1 MYTLNYYARTHTH
14 THSHARTHAL
24 TRMHARTHTHTH
36 TCTCTRTHTH
46 THTHTAHIQSLGET
60 HVDLS
65 PAAALPPVPP
75 LAGESRD
82 SSHDPQT
89 ISVVS
94 HVHDPQGSSQLVLK
108 DGDIRD
114 DVIEDI
120 VAQATSSSSSS
131 EDEVEDTTGES
142 HLQTKCFMSTL
153 WAYRKIGSGHSLGK
167 LGPNYV

>member
-1 MYTLNYYARTHTH
+1 MPLCHFCLLASCVAMLKSSVYFELLCTHTH
-14 THSHARTHAL
+14 AHTHA
-24 TRMHARTHTHTH
+24 RMHAHAHMHPRTHTHTH
-36 TCTCTRTHTH
+36 TYTR
-46 THTHTAHIQSLGET
+46 TAHIQSLGET

-75 LAGESRD
+75 QAGESHD

-131 EDEVEDTTGES
+131 EDEVEDTTGQS
-142 HLQTKCFMSTL
+142 HL
-153 WAYRKIGSGHSLGK
+153 
-167 LGPNYV
+167 

>member
-1 MYTLNYYARTHTH
+1 MVKSSVYFELLCTHTH
-14 THSHARTHAL
+14 AHTHA
-24 TRMHARTHTHTH
+24 RMHAHAHMHPRTHTHTH
-36 TCTCTRTHTH
+36 TYTR
-46 THTHTAHIQSLGET
+46 TAHIQSLGET

-75 LAGESRD
+75 LAGESHD

-131 EDEVEDTTGES
+131 EDEVEDTTGQS
-142 HLQTKCFMSTL
+142 HL
-153 WAYRKIGSGHSLGK
+153 
-167 LGPNYV
+167 

>member
-1 MYTLNYYARTHTH
+1 MPLCHFCLLASCVAMLKSSVYFELLCTHTH
-14 THSHARTHAL
+14 TR
-24 TRMHARTHTHTH
+24 
-36 TCTCTRTHTH
+36 TH

-75 LAGESRD
+75 LAGESHD

-94 HVHDPQGSSQLVLK
+94 HVHDPQGGSQLVLK

-131 EDEVEDTTGES
+131 EDEAEDTTGES
-142 HLQTKCFMSTL
+142 HLQTKIYTYHL
-153 WAYRKIGSGHSLGK
+153 VGSGQFHPIVLASFPGQQWK
-167 LGPNYV
+167 ACRK

>member
-1 MYTLNYYARTHTH
+1 MHTH
-14 THSHARTHAL
+14 TRTHAC
-24 TRMHARTHTHTH
+24 THTH
-36 TCTCTRTHTH
+36 TCTHACTHTH
-46 THTHTAHIQSLGET
+46 TYTRTAHIQSLGET

-75 LAGESRD
+75 LAGESHD

-94 HVHDPQGSSQLVLK
+94 HVHDPQGGSQLVLK

-167 LGPNYV
+167 LGPNHVCEDIIVMSLFPRS